1 MKQAINVNMSKK
13 GKMKAEKY
21 PNNKVS
27 KYITESTILVNNNL
41 IKIYYF
47 SKQKIKYCLFKI
59 GLIPILDYFL

>member
-1 MKQAINVNMSKK
+1 MKQAMNVNMSKK

-27 KYITESTILVNNNL
+27 KYITERHDTCNNNL

-59 GLIPILDYFL
+59 GINPILDYFL